1 VSMRVASALGREDVG
16 NERARL
22 LGLGLV
28 LKEAWAL
35 KHIEVAM
42 RTAKGSVRVAAAS
55 LGVHEGSL
63 SRWLRLPQLA
73 KAAAFRQGRAAVG
86 ARSKTKAARTA
97 KAKTARS
104 RKGSRE

>member
-1 VSMRVASALGREDVG
+1 MS
-16 NERARL
+16 RL
-22 LGLGLV
+22 LGLQLTASDPRAV
-28 LKEAWAL
+28 RSVER
-35 KHIEVAM
+35 AM
-42 RTAKGSVRVAAAS
+42 RDAKGSVRTAAFM

-73 KAAAFRQGRAAVG
+73 KAAALRQGREAVG

-104 RKGSRE
+104 QKEPRE